1 MILNV
6 LKIFQIIFVLSIFGQ
21 FKAQIKI
28 NWQLDS
34 QKKIANITLYNESNE
49 NIIIPIDTTSLQPYY
64 SDNYNII
71 QHEWIDQYPF
81 FGLTINIYDNFEQ
94 KNVETYL
101 HSEID
106 LAEFEKIKIK
116 TDSIK
121 KEFNLKI
128 EKCGKKNNILKA
140 DAKINY
146 YIMNNLLLIKP
157 QEKIIF
163 HVPFNLKNITNRDV
177 GPLQGF
183 YVLDNEKENIGYLSI
198 SIDKEAYLKY
208 LTKSQ
213 RKKLNRYK
221 LFTGSIKSNKS
232 NILSTE

>member
-1 MILNV
+1 
-6 LKIFQIIFVLSIFGQ
+6 
-21 FKAQIKI
+21 
-28 NWQLDS
+28 
-34 QKKIANITLYNESNE
+34 
-49 NIIIPIDTTSLQPYY
+49 
-64 SDNYNII
+64 
-71 QHEWIDQYPF
+71 
-81 FGLTINIYDNFEQ
+81 
-94 KNVETYL
+94 
-101 HSEID
+101 
-106 LAEFEKIKIK
+106 
-116 TDSIK
+116 
-121 KEFNLKI
+121 
-128 EKCGKKNNILKA
+128 
-140 DAKINY
+140 
-146 YIMNNLLLIKP
+146 MNNLLLIKP

-221 LFTGSIKSNKS
+221 LFTGSIKSNKI

>member
-6 LKIFQIIFVLSIFGQ
+6 LKIFQIIFALSIFGQ
-21 FKAQIKI
+21 FKA
-28 NWQLDS
+28 
-34 QKKIANITLYNESNE
+34 LYNESNE

-101 HSEID
+101 HSELD
-106 LAEFEKIKIK
+106 LSDFKKIKIK
-116 TDSIK
+116 NDSIK
-121 KEFNLKI
+121 KEFNVKI
-128 EKCGKKNNILKA
+128 EKWGKKNNVPKS
-140 DAKINY
+140 DVKINY
-146 YIMNNLLLIKP
+146 YIMNNLLLLKP
-157 QEKIIF
+157 QEKIVF
-163 HVPFNLKNITNRDV
+163 HVLFNLKNITNRDV

-198 SIDKEAYLKY
+198 SIDKEAYIKY

-213 RKKLNRYK
+213 RQKLNRYK
-221 LFTGSIKSNKS
+221 LFTGSIKSNKI
-232 NILSTE
+232 NILPTE

>member
-34 QKKIANITLYNESNE
+34 QKKIANITLYNESKE
-49 NIIIPIDTTSLQPYY
+49 NILIPIDTTSLQPYY

-106 LAEFEKIKIK
+106 LSEFEKIKIK

-128 EKCGKKNNILKA
+128 EKWGKKNNILKA

>member
-6 LKIFQIIFVLSIFGQ
+6 LKIFQIISVLSIFGQ

-81 FGLTINIYDNFEQ
+81 FGLTINIYDNCEQ

-106 LAEFEKIKIK
+106 LSEFEKIKIK
-116 TDSIK
+116 NDSIK
-121 KEFNLKI
+121 KEFNVKI
-128 EKCGKKNNILKA
+128 EKWGKKNNVPKS
-140 DAKINY
+140 DVKINY
-146 YIMNNLLLIKP
+146 YIMNNLLLLKP
-157 QEKIIF
+157 QEKIVF

-198 SIDKEAYLKY
+198 SIDKEAYIKY

-221 LFTGSIKSNKS
+221 LFTGSIKSNKI

>member
-1 MILNV
+1 M
-6 LKIFQIIFVLSIFGQ
+6 
-21 FKAQIKI
+21 
-28 NWQLDS
+28 
-34 QKKIANITLYNESNE
+34 
-49 NIIIPIDTTSLQPYY
+49 QPYY

-106 LAEFEKIKIK
+106 LSEFEKIKIK

-128 EKCGKKNNILKA
+128 EKWGKKNNILKA

-198 SIDKEAYLKY
+198 SINKEAYLKY

-221 LFTGSIKSNKS
+221 LFTGSIKSNKIK
-232 NILSTE
+232 ILPLE

>member
-6 LKIFQIIFVLSIFGQ
+6 LKIFQIISVLSIFGQ

-106 LAEFEKIKIK
+106 LSEFEKIKIK
-116 TDSIK
+116 NDSIK
-121 KEFNLKI
+121 KEFNIKI
-128 EKCGKKNNILKA
+128 EKWGKKNNVPKS
-140 DAKINY
+140 DVKINY
-146 YIMNNLLLIKP
+146 YIMNNLLLLKP
-157 QEKIIF
+157 QEKIVF

-198 SIDKEAYLKY
+198 SIDKEAYIKY

-221 LFTGSIKSNKS
+221 LFTGSIKSNKI

>member
-1 MILNV
+1 MIHNII
-6 LKIFQIIFVLSIFGQ
+6 KIFQIIFVFSFFGH

-28 NWQLDS
+28 SWQLDS
-34 QKKIANITLYNESNE
+34 QKKVANITLYNDSNE
-49 NIIIPIDTTSLQPYY
+49 NIIIPLDTTSLQPYY

-71 QHEWIDQYPF
+71 KQEWIDQYPF

-106 LAEFEKIKIK
+106 ISDLKKIKIK
-116 TDSIK
+116 NDSII
-121 KEFNLKI
+121 KEFNLKM
-128 EKCGKKNNILKA
+128 EKWRKKNNVREA
-140 DAKINY
+140 DVKINY
-146 YIMNNLLLIKP
+146 YIMNNLLRLKP
-157 QEKIIF
+157 YEKLVF
-163 HVPFNLKNITNRDV
+163 HVPFNLKNITNRDA

-198 SIDKEAYLKY
+198 SIDKETYIKY

-213 RKKLNRYK
+213 RQMLNKYK
-221 LFTGSIKSNKS
+221 LFTGSIKSNKIK
-232 NILSTE
+232 ILSIE